1 MTKPI
6 DSLGISIKEIIFQ
19 IVLHSLVFVFYSL
32 ERGHSH
38 IEVYKFAFFINYALA
53 AFFINYFLLPCF
65 YYRKKTLQFFTYALV
80 TIIVVILIEKLV
92 LGKIYFPDNRGKFFG
107 GVSGNQIYL
116 EGGNTAPMGRAYKED
131 LLKNLSIK
139 ITSLFS

>member
-53 AFFINYFLLPCF
+53 AFFINYFLLPRF

-80 TIIVVILIEKLV
+80 TIIVVILIEELV
-92 LGKIYFPDNRGKFFG
+92 LEKIYFPDNRGNFFG
-107 GVSGNQIYL
+107 GVSGNQNTWKEGIPYPWGGRIKRIY
-116 EGGNTAPMGRAYKED
+116 
-131 LLKNLSIK
+131 
-139 ITSLFS
+139 